1 MGARRQGDYPKNLA
15 DFYRRFPDD
24 AACFRYLVETRW
36 PDGFRCPAC
45 GSDDARLMEARRT
58 WQCRACR
65 RQTSATA
72 GTVLHRS
79 KLPLT
84 AWFTAAYLM
93 TSLKPGISA
102 LQLQGQLG
110 LTRFETAWF
119 LLHKLRRAM
128 VNPDRTQLSGT
139 VEVDET
145 WIGGKQAGL
154 KGGRQRKGRKAIEVV
169 VAVERREK
177 SLGRLQL
184 EIIRDDGSETLYDFI
199 KRNVEPGSLIVSDAW
214 QGYSGIEPEIYDHQ
228 SVSQAAQ
235 KRAGGSPSAVPGVD
249 RVTSNL
255 KTWLRG
261 THHGVGAD
269 HLDAYLDEFVFRFNR
284 RYYPMAGFAT
294 LLGLGAVQ
302 PPTTGEDI
310 LSPRTPER
318 TVRRRGR
325 ATGLTSVR
333 FPNPPTDAGAPELD
347 AALPGGTL
355 PA

>member
-1 MGARRQGDYPKNLA
+1 
-15 DFYRRFPDD
+15 
-24 AACFRYLVETRW
+24 
-36 PDGFRCPAC
+36 
-45 GSDDARLMEARRT
+45 MEARRT

-65 RQTSATA
+65 RHTSATA

-79 KLPLT
+79 KLPLS

-177 SLGRLQL
+177 SLGRLRL
-184 EIIRDDGSETLYDFI
+184 EIIRDDGSETRYDFI

-235 KRAGGSPSAVPGVD
+235 KRAGGSPSAVPGVGRRSRL
-249 RVTSNL
+249 RVRIPRNPTAQS
-255 KTWLRG
+255 R
-261 THHGVGAD
+261 V
-269 HLDAYLDEFVFRFNR
+269 FVHPRSEAAKR
-284 RYYPMAGFAT
+284 PTLAT
-294 LLGLGAVQ
+294 
-302 PPTTGEDI
+302 T
-310 LSPRTPER
+310 
-318 TVRRRGR
+318 
-325 ATGLTSVR
+325 
-333 FPNPPTDAGAPELD
+333 
-347 AALPGGTL
+347 
-355 PA
+355 